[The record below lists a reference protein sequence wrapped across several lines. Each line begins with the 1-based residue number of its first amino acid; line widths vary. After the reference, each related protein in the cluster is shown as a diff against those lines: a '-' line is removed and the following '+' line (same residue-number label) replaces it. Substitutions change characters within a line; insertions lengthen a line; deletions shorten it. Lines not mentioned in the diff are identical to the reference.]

1 MLSVLGSFSIFS
13 AENFHSS
20 SDSEGY
26 KVYDH
31 ESIHILKDH
40 YQDDENTAR
49 YQWDDFRFEMILIRS
64 KWFGFKSN
72 IESNKFKM
80 KQTTTEWSLQYIA
93 HTYQGQEFSLII
105 KYAKVAIK
113 VFQLPMHIKKRV
125 YHLLFIIFHLY
136 LCFFLFPSFDLYLL
150 DYLG

>member
-13 AENFHSS
+13 VEDFNSS
-20 SDSEGY
+20 SDSEEF

-80 KQTTTEWSLQYIA
+80 KQTTTEWSLQYIVNN
-93 HTYQGQEFSLII
+93 YQGQEFSLII
-105 KYAKVAIK
+105 KYAKITISIPVTNAY
-113 VFQLPMHIKKRV
+113 KKRV
-125 YHLLFIIFHLY
+125 YRLVYIIFYLY

>member
-13 AENFHSS
+13 VENFNSS
-20 SDSEGY
+20 SDSEEF

-40 YQDDENTAR
+40 YQDDQNTAR
-49 YQWDDFRFEMILIRS
+49 YQWDDFCFEMILIRS

-80 KQTTTEWSLQYIA
+80 KQTTTEWSLQYIVNN
-93 HTYQGQEFSLII
+93 YQGKEFSLII
-105 KYAKVAIK
+105 K
-113 VFQLPMHIKKRV
+113 
-125 YHLLFIIFHLY
+125 
-136 LCFFLFPSFDLYLL
+136 
-150 DYLG
+150 